1 MGCLNFNNLG
11 VGSRIDGRIRY
22 WLKKIRVTKLGKKYL
37 EVKCPG
43 VTFYI
48 WKSLVGISTL
58 GFAILTAAG
67 LKHFIITINLSLRK

>member
-1 MGCLNFNNLG
+1 MRCLNFNNLG
-11 VGSRIDGRIRY
+11 VGSRTDGRIRD
-22 WLKKIRVTKLGKKYL
+22 WLKIRVTKLGKKYL

-43 VTFYI
+43 VTFYV